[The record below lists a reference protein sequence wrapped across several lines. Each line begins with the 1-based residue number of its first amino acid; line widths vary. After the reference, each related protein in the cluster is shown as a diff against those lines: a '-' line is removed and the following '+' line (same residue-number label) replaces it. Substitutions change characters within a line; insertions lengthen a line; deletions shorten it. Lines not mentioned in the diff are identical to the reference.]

1 MSTRRGEAP
10 SQDEAARLGEDAR
23 RRIRARASPE
33 GIVTILFTDIVGSTR
48 LRQRLGDDA
57 AQELFREHNR
67 ILRAQIE
74 KHGGFEVKTYGD
86 GFMVAFASVVS
97 ALACA
102 TDIQRSIAE
111 HNREHPGQ
119 ELQVRIGLNCGQ
131 VIKEEEDFFGSAV
144 VIAARLGDLAKGG
157 QILVSEMVRGLAGV
171 WQRIRYVHHGRRH
184 LKGLEGSYD
193 IWAVSWR
200 EAEVRGLARLWA
212 SAAFRLTALVVL
224 LAAIGGG
231 VAGALVLSR
240 GGEGDG
246 GPQVTAAFEEVAAHL
261 VTAGR
266 AERVSGDCVSE
277 DLIYR
282 GSSESDVTGD
292 ISGRQA
298 STFQATLYAV
308 EGCESGIN
316 TATFTITDPDGNTLS
331 GTTEGPMSLA
341 RLLLQEASAGSSL
354 SAIIIT
360 GGTGIYEGATGR
372 GTCTT
377 LSAHDIEP
385 DGTVIYQA
393 ESDCEY
399 ELATAGAAGDALE
412 PVIVQLGASSTEVT
426 VFGGSGDLPSALAI
440 VVLYRNTRDHT
451 LNGLSLKLP
460 VPQGA
465 QILAAAR
472 GEKQP
477 VDAGER
483 IWRLPDLPSGPLQR
497 FEFTLQLLAAEEPA
511 IPLVVEVTGEG
522 FERPV
527 SSDPITI
534 KVVQ

>member
-1 MSTRRGEAP
+1 MASGGGEATTG
-10 SQDEAARLGEDAR
+10 DGAAPLSEDAR
-23 RRIRARASPE
+23 RGIQARASPE
-33 GIVTILFTDIVGSTR
+33 GIVTILFTDVVGSTR

-67 ILRAQIE
+67 ILRDQID

-86 GFMVAFASVVS
+86 GFMVAFASVVG

-102 TDIQRSIAE
+102 IDIQRSIAE
-111 HNREHPGQ
+111 HNREHPEQ

-131 VIKEEEDFFGSAV
+131 VIREEEDFFGSAV
-144 VIAARLGDLAKGG
+144 VIAARIGDLAKGE

-200 EAEVRGLARLWA
+200 DAEVRGFARLWA

-240 GGEGDG
+240 DGEEAG
-246 GPQVTAAFEEVAAHL
+246 GPPATAAFQEVATHL
-261 VTAGR
+261 VTEGR
-266 AERVSGDCVSE
+266 TERVSGDCV
-277 DLIYR
+277 YR

-292 ISGRQA
+292 IAGRQTT
-298 STFQATLYAV
+298 TFQATLYAV

-341 RLLLQEASAGSSL
+341 RLLPQEASAGSSL

-399 ELATAGAAGDALE
+399 ELATAGAAGGALE

-426 VFGGSGDLPSALAI
+426 VFGGSVDLPSTLAI

-460 VPQGA
+460 VPQGV

-477 VDAGER
+477 VDVGER
-483 IWRLPDLPSGPLQR
+483 IWRLPDLPSGALQR
-497 FEFTLQLLAAEEPA
+497 FEFTLQLLAAEMPA
-511 IPLVVEVTGEG
+511 ISLVVEVTSEG
-522 FERPV
+522 FERPM
-527 SSDPITI
+527 SSHPVTI